1 MSNPKR
7 LGFFIIV
14 FLAGFSLLLLLFFL
28 IWMLLG
34 REAVPAGYLAAVG
47 AFSGVTSTVAILV
60 GGFMAFRQL
69 SEVANSRHLAV
80 SDKLFEELNS
90 DENIAARRWVF
101 QDLPDD
107 PSQGIVSL
115 TPEGQAAVKRVLN
128 SLDRVAFLTQA
139 GWVPENLVMPWMH
152 PMIAKSWEKL
162 GPYIRYEQARR
173 HEPYYYEKVCSLAE
187 RCHQWRIE
195 HLEDVKINWVKDAL

>member
-1 MSNPKR
+1 MFYSKR
-7 LGFFIIV
+7 LLFFIALFIT
-14 FLAGFSLLLLLFFL
+14 GFTVLLLLFYL
-28 IWMLLG
+28 VWIILG
-34 REAVPAGYLAAVG
+34 REALPAGFLAAVG

-69 SEVANSRHLAV
+69 AEVANSRHLAV

-101 QDLPDD
+101 QNLPDD
-107 PSQGIVSL
+107 PSLGMESL
-115 TPEGQAAVKRVLN
+115 TPEGQVAVKRVLN

-162 GPYIRYEQARR
+162 GPYIQYERTHR
-173 HEPYYYEKVCSLAE
+173 NEPYYYEKVDDLAK
-187 RCHQWRIE
+187 RCHQWRIA
-195 HLEDVKINWVKDAL
+195 HLEDVRINWVKDAL